1 MVVRRWK
8 EKEKTEKKEIVIKKI
23 EIEVDFFD
31 GFTPPERFEEPS
43 WRNGHTSRCK
53 ECPFF
58 MWIDDVDEGW
68 CVIPPVSGENGEC
81 QIKKHFN

>member
-23 EIEVDFFD
+23 EIEVEFFD

-43 WRNGHTSRCK
+43 RKNGYESRCK

-58 MWIDDVDEGW
+58 VWFDDFADGW
-68 CVIPPVSGENGEC
+68 CAIPSANDEC
-81 QIKKHFN
+81 PIKKHFN